1 MKTKKLG
8 LLRRLTAVAAIA
20 SLSVLGMA
28 GTAQADSNVGNIDT
42 GRTGSIIIHKYDG
55 AYGTDGGDG
64 SVKTDTSNLGSP
76 LDGAEFTVEQVTAKG
91 SEAIDLKTPE
101 GWDLI
106 DGLKASE
113 VEAGDFDTTVVDS
126 KTTANG
132 GLATFEGLPLGLYLV
147 TETKAP
153 ANATSTTDP
162 FLVTLPLSQSGGK
175 WLYDVNVYP
184 KNSVNNTE
192 PTKEVSN
199 PSAPILGSTV
209 DWTIT
214 APVPAANNG
223 IKKFSII
230 DQLDPRLSYV
240 SAKVAGFT
248 EGTDYTIDDN
258 GQTITINFTATGI
271 GKLETGQKV
280 VATIT
285 TKVSTTVDQGDG
297 TIENTA
303 LVNTNDS
310 KVETPAVSTN
320 WGSLQII
327 KHVAGD
333 PAHTLGGAEF
343 DIFSDKDGQN
353 KVASVKTE
361 ADGTVST
368 TLWVGNNDATEKNYW
383 VKETKAPTG
392 YILDDSLNEV
402 TVKAG
407 ETAAAVKYEFANTQ
421 QGHPDLPLT
430 GADGKLLAMIAGIG
444 LMLIAGGA
452 GIVVANRRKNQV

>member
-1 MKTKKLG
+1 MKVKKMG

-20 SLSVLGMA
+20 SLSVLGLA

-42 GRTGSIIIHKYDG
+42 GKTGSIIVHKYDG

-64 SVKTDTSNLGSP
+64 SVKTDTSNLGKP
-76 LDGAEFTVEQVTAKG
+76 LDGAEFTVKQVTAKDG
-91 SEAIDLKTPE
+91 QTIDLKTPE

-106 DGLKASE
+106 SGLKASD
-113 VEAGDFDTTVVDS
+113 VKGGGFSLGNGVS

-132 GLATFEGLPLGLYLV
+132 GLATFGGLPLGLYLV
-147 TETKAP
+147 EETKAP
-153 ANATSTTDP
+153 TNATSTTDP
-162 FLVTLPLSQSGGK
+162 FLVTLPFAQSNGK

-199 PSAPILGSTV
+199 PSAPVLGETV

-214 APVPAANNG
+214 APIPAANNG
-223 IKKFSII
+223 IKKFSIV
-230 DQLDPRLSYV
+230 DQLDPRLSFV

-248 EGTDYTIDDN
+248 AGTDYTIDEA
-258 GQTITINFTATGI
+258 GQKITINFTAAGI

-280 VATIT
+280 VATVT
-285 TKVSTTVDQGDG
+285 TKVTSQGDG

-310 KVETPAVSTN
+310 SVETPAVSTN

-333 PAHTLGGAEF
+333 KARTLAGAEF

-353 KVASVKTE
+353 KVASVTTA
-361 ADGTVST
+361 ADGTVSI
-368 TLWVGNNDATEKNYW
+368 TLWVGNNDVTEKKYW

-392 YILDDSLNEV
+392 YILDESINEV

-452 GIVVANRRKNQV
+452 GIVAANRRKNQV

>member
-1 MKTKKLG
+1 MKVKKMG

-20 SLSVLGMA
+20 SLSVLGLA

-42 GRTGSIIIHKYDG
+42 GKTGSIIVHKYDG

-64 SVKTDTSNLGSP
+64 SVKTDTSNLGKP
-76 LDGAEFTVEQVTAKG
+76 LDGAEFTVKQVTAKDG
-91 SEAIDLKTPE
+91 QTIDLKTPE

-106 DGLKASE
+106 SGLKASD
-113 VEAGDFDTTVVDS
+113 VKGGGFSLGNGVS

-132 GLATFEGLPLGLYLV
+132 GLATFGGLPLGLYLV
-147 TETKAP
+147 EETKAP
-153 ANATSTTDP
+153 TNATSTTDP
-162 FLVTLPLSQSGGK
+162 FLVTLPFAQSNGK

-199 PSAPILGSTV
+199 PSAPVLGETV

-223 IKKFSII
+223 IKKFSIV
-230 DQLDPRLSYV
+230 DQLDPRLSFV

-248 EGTDYTIDDN
+248 AGTDYTIDEA
-258 GQTITINFTATGI
+258 GQKITINFTAAGI

-280 VATIT
+280 VATVT
-285 TKVSTTVDQGDG
+285 TKVTSQGDG

-310 KVETPAVSTN
+310 SVETPAVSTN

-333 PAHTLGGAEF
+333 KARTLAGAEF

-353 KVASVKTE
+353 KVASVTTA
-361 ADGTVST
+361 ADGTVSI
-368 TLWVGNNDATEKNYW
+368 TLWVGNNDVAEKKYW

-392 YILDDSLNEV
+392 YILDESIKEV
-402 TVKAG
+402 TVEAG

-430 GADGKLLAMIAGIG
+430 GADGKLLAMIAGVG

-452 GIVVANRRKNQV
+452 GIVAANRRKNQV

>member
-1 MKTKKLG
+1 MKVKKMG

-20 SLSVLGMA
+20 SLSVLGLA

-42 GRTGSIIIHKYDG
+42 GKTGSIIVHKYDG

-64 SVKTDTSNLGSP
+64 SVKTDTSNLGKP
-76 LDGAEFTVEQVTAKG
+76 LDGAEFTVKQVTAKDG
-91 SEAIDLKTPE
+91 QTIDLKTPE

-106 DGLKASE
+106 SGLKASD
-113 VEAGDFDTTVVDS
+113 VKGGGFSLGNGVS

-132 GLATFEGLPLGLYLV
+132 GLATFGGLPLGLYLV
-147 TETKAP
+147 EETKAP
-153 ANATSTTDP
+153 TNATSTTDP
-162 FLVTLPLSQSGGK
+162 FLVTLPFAQSNGK

-199 PSAPILGSTV
+199 PSAPVLGETV

-214 APVPAANNG
+214 APVPAANNS
-223 IKKFSII
+223 IKKFSIV
-230 DQLDPRLSYV
+230 DQLDPRLSFV

-248 EGTDYTIDDN
+248 AGTDYTIDEA
-258 GQTITINFTATGI
+258 GQKITINFTAAGI

-280 VATIT
+280 VATVT
-285 TKVSTTVDQGDG
+285 TKVTSQGDG

-310 KVETPAVSTN
+310 SVETPAVSTN

-333 PAHTLGGAEF
+333 KARTLAGAEF

-353 KVASVKTE
+353 KVASVTTA
-361 ADGTVST
+361 ADGTVSI
-368 TLWVGNNDATEKNYW
+368 TLWVGNNDVAEKKYW

-392 YILDDSLNEV
+392 YILDESINEV

-430 GADGKLLAMIAGIG
+430 GADGKLLAMIAGVG

-452 GIVVANRRKNQV
+452 GIVAANRRKNQV

>member
-1 MKTKKLG
+1 MKVKKMG

-20 SLSVLGMA
+20 SLSVLGLA

-42 GRTGSIIIHKYDG
+42 GKTGSIIVHKYDG

-64 SVKTDTSNLGSP
+64 SVKTDTSNLGKP
-76 LDGAEFTVEQVTAKG
+76 LDGAEFTVKQVTAKDG
-91 SEAIDLKTPE
+91 QTIDLKTPE

-106 DGLKASE
+106 SGLKASD
-113 VEAGDFDTTVVDS
+113 VKGGGFSLGNGVS

-132 GLATFEGLPLGLYLV
+132 GLATFGGLPLGLYLV
-147 TETKAP
+147 EETKAP
-153 ANATSTTDP
+153 TNATSTTDP
-162 FLVTLPLSQSGGK
+162 FLVTLPFAQSNGK

-199 PSAPILGSTV
+199 PSAPVLGETV

-223 IKKFSII
+223 IKKFSIV
-230 DQLDPRLSYV
+230 DQLDPRLSFV

-248 EGTDYTIDDN
+248 AGTDYTIDEA
-258 GQTITINFTATGI
+258 GQKITINFTAAGI

-280 VATIT
+280 VATVT
-285 TKVSTTVDQGDG
+285 TKVTSQGDG

-310 KVETPAVSTN
+310 SVETPAVSTN

-333 PAHTLGGAEF
+333 KARTLAGAEF

-353 KVASVKTE
+353 KVASVTTA
-361 ADGTVST
+361 ADGTVSI
-368 TLWVGNNDATEKNYW
+368 TLWVGNNDVTEKKYW

-392 YILDDSLNEV
+392 YILDESINEV

-452 GIVVANRRKNQV
+452 GIVAANRRKNQV

>member
-1 MKTKKLG
+1 MKVKKMG

-28 GTAQADSNVGNIDT
+28 GTAQATDNVGNIDT
-42 GRTGSIIIHKYDG
+42 GRSGSIIVHKYDG

-76 LDGAEFTVEQVTAKG
+76 LGGAEFTVKQVTAKG
-91 SEAIDLKTPE
+91 SETIDLKTPE

-113 VEAGDFDTTVVDS
+113 VEAGGFSTVDKGAQTTDGNGL
-126 KTTANG
+126 TTFGN
-132 GLATFEGLPLGLYLV
+132 LPLGLYLV

-153 ANATSTTDP
+153 ANATSTTGP

-199 PSAPILGSTV
+199 PSAPVLGETV

-223 IKKFSII
+223 YNKFVIT

-240 SAKVAGFT
+240 SAKVAGFA
-248 EGTDYTIDDN
+248 EGTDFTVAQD
-258 GQTITINFTATGI
+258 GQSVKISLTTTSLK
-271 GKLETGQKV
+271 KLEDQKIENV

-285 TKVSTTVDQGDG
+285 TEVTRQGDG
-297 TIENTA
+297 FIKNTA
-303 LVNTNDS
+303 LVNVNDSEQGTND
-310 KVETPAVSTN
+310 PSTN
-320 WGSLQII
+320 WGSLTIK
-327 KHVAGD
+327 KHVTGD
-333 PAHTLGGAEF
+333 ESHTLAGAEF
-343 DIFSDKDGQN
+343 AIYSDSEGKNEVGTL
-353 KVASVKTE
+353 KTG
-361 ADGTVST
+361 ADGTDSI
-368 TLWVGNNDATEKNYW
+368 TLWVGNDDATEKQYW
-383 VKETKAPTG
+383 YKETKAPAG
-392 YILDDSLNEV
+392 YILDENVKEV

-407 ETAAAVKYEFANTQ
+407 AEAEAEVHPFANAQ

>member
-1 MKTKKLG
+1 MKNRKSG

-28 GTAQADSNVGNIDT
+28 GTAQATDNVGNIDA
-42 GRTGSIIIHKYDG
+42 GHKGSIIIHKYDG
-55 AYGTDGGDG
+55 SYGTDGGNG
-64 SVKTDTSNLGSP
+64 SEIADTSDLGNP
-76 LDGAEFTVEQVTAKG
+76 LGGAEFTVKQVTAKG
-91 SEAIDLKTPE
+91 GQTIDLTKPE

-106 DGLKASE
+106 SGLKASE
-113 VEAGDFDTTVVDS
+113 VKAGGFATTTVGS
-126 KTTANG
+126 KTTDG
-132 GLATFEGLPLGLYLV
+132 SGLATFGGLPLGLYLV
-147 TETKAP
+147 EETKAP
-153 ANATSTTDP
+153 TNATSTTDP
-162 FLVTLPLSQSGGK
+162 FLVTLPLSQSNGK

-184 KNSVNNTE
+184 KNSVNKTQ

-199 PSAPILGSTV
+199 PSAPVLGETV

-214 APVPAANNG
+214 TPVPAANNG
-223 IKKFSII
+223 ITKFSIV

-248 EGTDYTIDDN
+248 DGTDYTIVRD
-258 GQTITINFTATGI
+258 GQTVTINFTSTGLS
-271 GKLETGQKV
+271 KLKAGNKV

-285 TKVSTTVDQGDG
+285 TKVTSQGDG

-310 KVETPAVSTN
+310 KVETPQVSTN
-320 WGSLQII
+320 WGSLKVI

-333 PAHTLGGAEF
+333 QSHTLAGAEF

-353 KVASVKTE
+353 KVASVRTA
-361 ADGTVST
+361 ADGTASI
-368 TLWVGNNDATEKNYW
+368 TLWVGNNDDTSQTYW
-383 VKETKAPTG
+383 VKEAKAPSG

-407 ETAAAVKYEFANTQ
+407 ATTATVEYKFANTQ
-421 QGHPDLPLT
+421 QGHPELPLT

>member
-1 MKTKKLG
+1 MKVKKMG

-20 SLSVLGMA
+20 SLSVLGLA

-42 GRTGSIIIHKYDG
+42 GKTGSIIVHKYDG

-64 SVKTDTSNLGSP
+64 SVKTDTSNLGKP
-76 LDGAEFTVEQVTAKG
+76 LDGAEFTVKQVTAKDG
-91 SEAIDLKTPE
+91 QTIDLKTPE

-106 DGLKASE
+106 SGLKASD
-113 VEAGDFDTTVVDS
+113 VKGGGFSLGNGVS

-132 GLATFEGLPLGLYLV
+132 GLATFGGLPLGLYLV
-147 TETKAP
+147 EETKAP
-153 ANATSTTDP
+153 TNATSTTDP
-162 FLVTLPLSQSGGK
+162 FLVTLPFAQSNGK

-199 PSAPILGSTV
+199 PSAPVLGETV

-223 IKKFSII
+223 IKKFSIV
-230 DQLDPRLSYV
+230 DQLDPRLSFV

-248 EGTDYTIDDN
+248 AGTDYTIDEA
-258 GQTITINFTATGI
+258 GQKITINFTAAGI

-280 VATIT
+280 VATVT
-285 TKVSTTVDQGDG
+285 TKVTSQGDG

-310 KVETPAVSTN
+310 SVETPAVSTN

-333 PAHTLGGAEF
+333 KARTLAGAEF

-353 KVASVKTE
+353 KVASVTTA
-361 ADGTVST
+361 ADGTVSI
-368 TLWVGNNDATEKNYW
+368 TLWVGNNDVAEKKYW

-392 YILDDSLNEV
+392 YILDESINEV

-430 GADGKLLAMIAGIG
+430 GADGKLLAMIAGVG

-452 GIVVANRRKNQV
+452 GIVAANRRKNQV

>member
-1 MKTKKLG
+1 MKNRKSG

-28 GTAQADSNVGNIDT
+28 GTAQAADNVGNIDS

-55 AYGTDGGDG
+55 SYGTDGGDG
-64 SVKTDTSNLGSP
+64 SAITDTSKLGEP
-76 LDGAEFTVEQVTAKG
+76 LNGAEFTVQKVTDKG
-91 SEAIDLKTPE
+91 GQAVDLTTPE

-106 DGLKASE
+106 TGLKASE
-113 VEAGDFDTTVVDS
+113 VKAGGFSLGNGVA

-162 FLVTLPLSQSGGK
+162 FLVTLPLSQDNGK

-184 KNSVNNTE
+184 KNSVNKTQ

-223 IKKFSII
+223 YKKFVIT
-230 DQLDPRLSYV
+230 DKLDSRLGFV

-248 EGTDYTIDDN
+248 EGTDYTLANN
-258 GQTITINFTATGI
+258 GGTVSITFTATGLN
-271 GKLETGQKV
+271 KLEGGNKV

-285 TKVSTTVDQGDG
+285 TKVTSQGDG

-320 WGSLQII
+320 WGSLKVI

-333 PAHTLGGAEF
+333 QGHTLAGAEF
-343 DIFSDKDGQN
+343 DIFSDAAGKN
-353 KVASVKTE
+353 KVASVKTA
-361 ADGTVST
+361 ADGTVSV
-368 TLWVGNNDATEKNYW
+368 TLWVGNNDDTTQKYW
-383 VKETKAPTG
+383 AKETKAPAG

-402 TVKAG
+402 TVTAG
-407 ETAAAVKYEFANTQ
+407 EVASAFEYKFANTQ

-452 GIVVANRRKNQV
+452 GIVAANRRKNQV

>member
-1 MKTKKLG
+1 MKNRKLG
-8 LLRRLTAVAAIA
+8 LLRRLTVVAAIA
-20 SLSVLGMA
+20 SLSVLGVA

-42 GRTGSIIIHKYDG
+42 GRSGSIIVHKYDG

-64 SVKTDTSNLGSP
+64 SVKTDTSNLGTP
-76 LDGAEFTVEQVTAKG
+76 LDGAEFTVKQVTAKG
-91 SEAIDLKTPE
+91 GQAIDLKTPE

-106 DGLKASE
+106 SGLKASE
-113 VEAGDFDTTVVDS
+113 VKAGGFSLGNGVA

-147 TETKAP
+147 EETKAP
-153 ANATSTTDP
+153 TNATSTTDP
-162 FLVTLPLSQSGGK
+162 FLVTLPLSQSSGK

-184 KNSVNNTE
+184 KNSVNKTQ

-199 PSAPILGSTV
+199 PSAPVIGSTV
-209 DWTIT
+209 DWKIT
-214 APVPAANNG
+214 APIPEANNG
-223 IKKFSII
+223 FKKFSIV
-230 DQLDPRLSYV
+230 DQLDSRLEYV

-248 EGTDYTIDDN
+248 AGTDYTIDES
-258 GQTITINFTATGI
+258 GQKITINFTKVGL
-271 GKLETGQKV
+271 GKLTSGQKV

-285 TKVSTTVDQGDG
+285 TKVTSQGDG
-297 TIENTA
+297 SIENTA

-310 KVETPAVSTN
+310 TVETPAVSTN

-333 PAHTLGGAEF
+333 KAHTLAGAEF

-353 KVASVKTE
+353 KVASVKTA
-361 ADGTVST
+361 ADGTVSI
-368 TLWVGNNDATEKNYW
+368 TLWVGNNDVTEKKYW

-392 YILDDSLNEV
+392 YILDDSLNEA

-407 ETAAAVKYEFANTQ
+407 ATTAAVKYEFANTQ
-421 QGHPDLPLT
+421 QGHPELPLT

-452 GIVVANRRKNQV
+452 GIVAANRRKNQV